1 MRVIFTRGSINA
13 IMNIITIPKN
23 LIKNDDLVI
32 IPRMEYNSLL
42 ELKKIISVV
51 NATKK
56 EVTGIRRG
64 EKEIKKASMFSGVN

>member
-1 MRVIFTRGSINA
+1 
-13 IMNIITIPKN
+13 MNTITIPRN

-42 ELKKIISVV
+42 ELKKIVSIV

-56 EVTGIRRG
+56 EVVAIKRG
-64 EKEIKKASMFSGVN
+64 EKEIKKGGYVFWNKLKHDLENSRS